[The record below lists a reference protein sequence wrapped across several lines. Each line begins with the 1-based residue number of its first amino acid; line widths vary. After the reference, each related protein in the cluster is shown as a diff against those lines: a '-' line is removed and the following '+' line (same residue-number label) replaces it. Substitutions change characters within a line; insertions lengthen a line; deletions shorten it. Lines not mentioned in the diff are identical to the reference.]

1 MVIRK
6 RGELKPMLGKSKGDQ
21 VRLIQR
27 AIEAIRNQP
36 DLSPDAKK
44 RGIESLKKALNRLSA
59 C

>member
-1 MVIRK
+1 
-6 RGELKPMLGKSKGDQ
+6 MLGKSKGDQ

-44 RGIESLKKALNRLSA
+44 KKRDRIPQEGPQPTQCMLDLVRCPFA
-59 C
+59 